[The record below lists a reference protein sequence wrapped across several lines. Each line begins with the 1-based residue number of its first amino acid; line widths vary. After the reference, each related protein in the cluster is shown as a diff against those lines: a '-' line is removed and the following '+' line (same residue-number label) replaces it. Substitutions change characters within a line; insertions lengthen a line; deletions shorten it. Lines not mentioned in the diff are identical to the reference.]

1 MTETKQQTMA
11 KDSPDRGDIRTLQAL
26 DQAAGGSGDVA
37 AEETRRP
44 SSKEIRPEQGT
55 DDARCEDSAESD
67 RQREQTA
74 DEISVRISNVRTT
87 SGSGEAGDDRISEDP
102 PARTSGPTSERTDE
116 EIRTEIEGRLK
127 ADRLLNEA
135 SIFVT
140 VSRGRVVVEGSV
152 ENHEAKQR
160 AEAITRQASGIIGHD
175 SNLTVRKS
183 A

>member
-26 DQAAGGSGDVA
+26 DQAAGGSGDFA
-37 AEETRRP
+37 AEETRRH
-44 SSKEIRPEQGT
+44 SSDEIRPEHGT

-67 RQREQTA
+67 RQRKQTA
-74 DEISVRISNVRTT
+74 DEISVRISNVRMT
-87 SGSGEAGDDRISEDP
+87 SGSGEAGEGKLSEDP
-102 PARTSGPTSERTDE
+102 PARTSTSTQERTDE
-116 EIRTEIEGRLK
+116 QIRTEIEGRLK

-140 VSRGRVVVEGSV
+140 VSRGRVIVDGSV

-160 AEAITRQASGIIGHD
+160 AEAISRQASGITGHD

-183 A
+183 S